1 MCQAISLA
9 VFHLLITGL
18 DGLDGLGMFGAFC
31 AQAAPR
37 AREQRHSPRPHKH
50 SRNQN
55 CVTQ

>member
-31 AQAAPR
+31 AQAAHVLVNSAILHVPTSIPGTKT
-37 AREQRHSPRPHKH
+37 A
-50 SRNQN
+50 
-55 CVTQ
+55 